1 VSQQNSGEG
10 VDVARQELD
19 QLRERMAAVKE
30 QAAAEVDEKWTSPI
44 RTEDL
49 FDIKVKQKLANNE
62 EYQVLQT
69 RIREAEAKLH
79 AGGSAA
85 TGG

>member
-1 VSQQNSGEG
+1 VSQHESGEG

-30 QAAAEVDEKWTSPI
+30 QAATELDKNWTLPI
-44 RTEDL
+44 RTQDL
-49 FDIKVKQKLANNE
+49 FEIKVKQRLANNE

-69 RIREAEAKLH
+69 RIREAEAALGFDSD
-79 AGGSAA
+79 ARDG
-85 TGG
+85 

>member
-1 VSQQNSGEG
+1 MSQQDPGED

-30 QAAAEVDEKWTSPI
+30 QAAAEVNEKWTSPI
-44 RTEDL
+44 RTKDL
-49 FDIKVKQKLANNE
+49 FDIKVKQRLANND
-62 EYQVLQT
+62 EYQALQT
-69 RIREAEAKLH
+69 RIREAEAKLQ
-79 AGGSAA
+79 ASGSDA